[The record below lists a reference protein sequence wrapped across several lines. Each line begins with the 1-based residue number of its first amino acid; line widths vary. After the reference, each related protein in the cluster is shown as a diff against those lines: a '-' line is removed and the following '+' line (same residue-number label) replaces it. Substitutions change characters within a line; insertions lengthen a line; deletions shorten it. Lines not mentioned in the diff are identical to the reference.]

1 MKLKILSKL
10 VPKKDIEE
18 VYVELISVENFK
30 NLRMNWLNQK
40 KEDLRHIRS
49 NISSNSFKMIT
60 L

>member
-30 NLRMNWLNQK
+30 NLRMN
-40 KEDLRHIRS
+40 
-49 NISSNSFKMIT
+49 
-60 L
+60 